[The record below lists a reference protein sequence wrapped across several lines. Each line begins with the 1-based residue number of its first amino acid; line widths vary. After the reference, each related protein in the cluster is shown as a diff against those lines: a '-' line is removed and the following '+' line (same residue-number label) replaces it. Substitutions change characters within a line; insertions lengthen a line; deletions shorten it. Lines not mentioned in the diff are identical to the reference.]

1 MFTRKL
7 TWVPGLSLVKKWLL
21 INKDLAWITLS
32 LVMTVPVGHMI
43 SSSLNLGLVDEI
55 FMQII
60 KMKIVSHVTYDS
72 LTKDGRKSVA
82 C

>member
-1 MFTRKL
+1 
-7 TWVPGLSLVKKWLL
+7 
-21 INKDLAWITLS
+21 
-32 LVMTVPVGHMI
+32 MTVPVGHMI